1 MTDLNPIMDN
11 KGNYTKPQTEI
22 NDNPFV
28 NKAKNGGIMGA
39 L

>member
-1 MTDLNPIMDN
+1 MMEMNPIMDN
-11 KGNYTKPQTEI
+11 KGNYTTPQTEI

-28 NKAKNGGIMGA
+28 NKAKNNGIMGV